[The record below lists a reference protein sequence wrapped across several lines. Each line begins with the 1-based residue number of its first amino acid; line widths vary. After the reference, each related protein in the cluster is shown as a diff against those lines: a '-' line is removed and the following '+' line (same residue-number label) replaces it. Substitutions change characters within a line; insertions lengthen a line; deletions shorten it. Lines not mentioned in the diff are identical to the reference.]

1 MLPCGKKLCCRY
13 HSFFFVFFFYKGPL
27 PPQGHLQA
35 CSECL
40 PAGLGTWGRCR
51 RKTKQTNTIY
61 KRSWSVLNLKKK
73 QFFHLFL
80 NYFNR
85 MLPEMW
91 YKLQLTGI
99 KINIRPLESA
109 SQTRAS
115 YMRHLELQVQHQY
128 EALIL
133 FYWLASSLG
142 DCCPLSPRQ
151 YKPSQKFIKE

>member
-13 HSFFFVFFFYKGPL
+13 HSFFFCFFFYKGPL

-73 QFFHLFL
+73 KQFFHLFL

-85 MLPEMW
+85 MLPEMR
-91 YKLQLTGI
+91 YKLQITGI
-99 KINIRPLESA
+99 KINIRL
-109 SQTRAS
+109 TNKGFI
-115 YMRHLELQVQHQY
+115 Y
-128 EALIL
+128 EASWVTGSTPVWGFNFVL
-133 FYWLASSLG
+133 LACQHLG